1 MYIQIEKRSLTPAPI
16 AVVIII
22 AVIIVFSITI
32 RCLSAN
38 RYRMKPSPPSE
49 SVFYTINTVSAVNGP
64 NGTSN
69 TYNLTMSQTTHINQ
83 TVNGTQNH
91 ANVTAINNNHT
102 NVQSMGSILQTA
114 EQPSYDPYRERPATP
129 PPAYVR

>member
-22 AVIIVFSITI
+22 AVIILFSVTI

-38 RYRMKPSPPSE
+38 RYRTKPPPPTE
-49 SVFYTINTVSAVNGP
+49 NVFYSRNSVSALNGP

-69 TYNLTMSQTTHINQ
+69 AYNLTMSQTTHINQ
-83 TVNGTQNH
+83 TVNGTQIY

-102 NVQSMGSILQTA
+102 NVQNMGSFLQTA